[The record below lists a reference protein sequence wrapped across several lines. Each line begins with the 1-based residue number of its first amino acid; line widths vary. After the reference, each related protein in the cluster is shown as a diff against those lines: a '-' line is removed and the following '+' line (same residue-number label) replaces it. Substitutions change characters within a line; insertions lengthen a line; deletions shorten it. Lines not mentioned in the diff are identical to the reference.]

1 MAPRLSFK
9 AIMRYLPK
17 PISFSRLPVIAH
29 AKAALLACLW
39 LTLASSALAPA
50 AQFRLPAEGGNVVGH
65 IQRVTADADNTL
77 LDVARH
83 YDLGFNEITAANP
96 GVSIW
101 LPGAGTRIVVPT
113 QFILPPKPWVGIV
126 VDIPRRRL
134 YYFPRHPA
142 NQPGTVITFPVG
154 ISRNGWPTPLGKTS
168 IIAKFKDP
176 KWIVPKDIQQEHQ
189 QEGQTNYPSYFPPG
203 PDNPMGML
211 ALQTGFPEIYIH
223 GTDRPWGVG
232 MRVSHGC
239 VHLYPEN
246 AAYLF
251 PRVPVGTPVRIIDQ
265 AVLVG
270 ERNHVLYLSVSKPI
284 AGYPGARNTLA
295 LQTQEAIARFA
306 GTHAGALP
314 AIDWTAVR
322 SALAAR
328 DIMPT
333 PISAGAPT
341 LAQEIAALTPT
352 RYDFAPYG
360 MSANAA
366 APPAAH

>member
-1 MAPRLSFK
+1 MWH
-9 AIMRYLPK
+9 LPK
-17 PISFSRLPVIAH
+17 SVSLLLRLPIVRARV
-29 AKAALLACLW
+29 AAALLACLW
-39 LTLASSALAPA
+39 LAGPAPALA
-50 AQFRLPAEGGNVVGH
+50 AQFRLPAGDGNVVG
-65 IQRVTADADNTL
+65 QLRVVTADADSTL
-77 LDVARH
+77 LDIARH

-101 LPGAGTRIVVPT
+101 LPGTGARIVVPT

-134 YYFPRHPA
+134 YYFPRHAA

-189 QEGQTNYPSYFPPG
+189 QEGQANYPSYFPPG

-270 ERNHVLYLSVSKPI
+270 ERHHVLYLSVSKPV
-284 AGYPGARNTLA
+284 AGYPGAQDSLR
-295 LQTQEAIARFA
+295 LQVQEAIAQFVRSRR
-306 GTHAGALP
+306 GALP
-314 AIDWTAVR
+314 AIDWSSVR

-328 DIMPT
+328 DITPT
-333 PISAGAPT
+333 PISVGAPA
-341 LAQEIAALTPT
+341 LAREIAALAPTPYSFT
-352 RYDFAPYG
+352 PYG

-366 APPAAH
+366 APPAAQ